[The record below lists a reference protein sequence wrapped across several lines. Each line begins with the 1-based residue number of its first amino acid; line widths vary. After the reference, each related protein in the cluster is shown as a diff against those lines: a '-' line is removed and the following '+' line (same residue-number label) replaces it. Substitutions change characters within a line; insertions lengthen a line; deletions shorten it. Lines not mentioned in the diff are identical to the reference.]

1 MEFITNLLNNLNGLN
16 IEPILQ
22 LTLVALVMLS
32 GPVIIFLLAFR
43 GGDL

>member
-1 MEFITNLLNNLNGLN
+1 MDFITSFVNNLNL
-16 IEPILQ
+16 ETILQ
-22 LTLVALVMLS
+22 LLLVSLIMIS